1 MAPKVRHPK
10 AMVAPRR
17 RPAAVLRGGAVRRD
31 GIVRRPARRKSPEVE
46 AVGPGEDEGG
56 LGVRPQWD
64 RGDECRLLEV
74 GLGRIQAGQEVVLKD
89 AIYYGG
95 HVKVAGRIVRMES
108 EGGDWFLALRLTGT
122 TSEGLLHVHSQD
134 PRAIFRCHLC
144 PRECGQ
150 LEVGDYLLHTTVGRK
165 VIDFSKEEPWVHNL
179 ERGRADHEVKDD
191 ELADLRKRSQEMAP
205 LGPGA
210 VEPRKV
216 VAEDSDSG
224 VKKKKKKKKEKGR
237 DESKKAKAKKLTGKR
252 PVSACQKELQE
263 VFGGTGLDPRDK
275 VRRVVLKK
283 ARKYL
288 AKKTKSS
295 SSSESSSKSGSEDSQ
310 STRDA
315 LEEKEGIF
323 SGGNR
328 VRSVS
333 ENYPG
338 ALCCEAVRSMRES
351 LLTEDG
357 TDVTTA
363 GPRPVAVK
371 YYRQQLHRRAPGPV
385 GRDML
390 NVASAL
396 DLLLKGKI
404 ASAADLLAQRLKSAE
419 PTLNGTHWMV
429 SLKMEIPQTETP
441 SIAPKAEVH
450 HAQRE
455 NYSDSRVTYLA
466 SLGSGRKGD
475 NPKGKNEKGG
485 KGKWDNPSKGDPKGD
500 KGRGKGNQKETNKG
514 GGDK

>member
-1 MAPKVRHPK
+1 MGQ
-10 AMVAPRR
+10 RR
-17 RPAAVLRGGAVRRD
+17 RMSFARG
-31 GIVRRPARRKSPEVE
+31 
-46 AVGPGEDEGG
+46 GPGEDPGRPRGRVEGCDLLRRSRQG
-56 LGVRPQWD
+56 GREDCQDGKRRRRLVFSPPPDRNYVRGASSRSQPRPSSNLPMSSMSQRVRSTGSRRLSTTHDCREEGDRFLKGGAMGTQLGKRTSRS
-64 RGDECRLLEV
+64 RGER
-74 GLGRIQAGQEVVLKD
+74 R
-89 AIYYGG
+89 
-95 HVKVAGRIVRMES
+95 R
-108 EGGDWFLALRLTGT
+108 
-122 TSEGLLHVHSQD
+122 
-134 PRAIFRCHLC
+134 
-144 PRECGQ
+144 
-150 LEVGDYLLHTTVGRK
+150 VGR
-165 VIDFSKEEPWVHNL
+165 SKEEITGDV
-179 ERGRADHEVKDD
+179 
-191 ELADLRKRSQEMAP
+191 AP

-210 VEPRKV
+210 LEPRKV

-237 DESKKAKAKKLTGKR
+237 DESKKEKAKKLTGKR

-333 ENYPG
+333 ENFPG

-419 PTLNGTHWMV
+419 STLNGTHWMV

-500 KGRGKGNQKETNKG
+500 KARGKGNQKETNKG